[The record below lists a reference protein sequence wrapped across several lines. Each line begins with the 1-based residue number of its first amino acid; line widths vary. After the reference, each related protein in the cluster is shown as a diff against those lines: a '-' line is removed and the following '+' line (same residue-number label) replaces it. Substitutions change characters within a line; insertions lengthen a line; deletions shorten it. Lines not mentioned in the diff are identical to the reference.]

1 MKTTLLALGAAT
13 FIALTAPAFAGPPA
27 ASSTPA
33 AASSSSS
40 VSTPARSSS
49 SANSMQQVVSAAQT
63 KLKADSIY
71 TGAING
77 RRDAAT
83 IAAIRTFQ
91 TRNHLT
97 VNGRLD
103 ASTRRALGI

>member
-1 MKTTLLALGAAT
+1 MKKTTVLALGAAT
-13 FIALTAPAFAGPPA
+13 FLAFAAPAFAAPPA

-33 AASSSSS
+33 AASSSASAMPAAAHQTAAQQL
-40 VSTPARSSS
+40 VSR
-49 SANSMQQVVSAAQT
+49 AQT
-63 KLKADSIY
+63 KLKQDNLY

-83 IAAIRTFQ
+83 IASIRSFQ
-91 TRNHLT
+91 TAHHLT

-103 ASTRRALGI
+103 AATRRALGI

>member
-1 MKTTLLALGAAT
+1 MKKTTVLALGAAT
-13 FIALTAPAFAGPPA
+13 FIVLAPPAFAAPPA

-33 AASSSSS
+33 AAS
-40 VSTPARSSS
+40 AS
-49 SANSMQQVVSAAQT
+49 SAAPAARPASSHMTATQLVSAAQT

-71 TGAING
+71 SGPVNR

>member
-1 MKTTLLALGAAT
+1 MKKTTVLALGAAT
-13 FIALTAPAFAGPPA
+13 FLALAAPAFAAPP

-33 AASSSSS
+33 AASSSSAAAPAAS
-40 VSTPARSSS
+40 HMTAAQQLVSR
-49 SANSMQQVVSAAQT
+49 AQT
-63 KLKADSIY
+63 KLKQDNLY

-83 IAAIRTFQ
+83 IASIRSFQ
-91 TRNHLT
+91 TAQHLT

-103 ASTRRALGI
+103 ARTRRALGI

>member
-1 MKTTLLALGAAT
+1 MKKTTVLALGAAT
-13 FIALTAPAFAGPPA
+13 FLALAAPAFAAPPA

-33 AASSSSS
+33 AASSSSA
-40 VSTPARSSS
+40 PAAHAPRMT
-49 SANSMQQVVSAAQT
+49 SAQLISAAQT
-63 KLKADSIY
+63 KLKTDSIY
-71 TGAING
+71 NGPVNG